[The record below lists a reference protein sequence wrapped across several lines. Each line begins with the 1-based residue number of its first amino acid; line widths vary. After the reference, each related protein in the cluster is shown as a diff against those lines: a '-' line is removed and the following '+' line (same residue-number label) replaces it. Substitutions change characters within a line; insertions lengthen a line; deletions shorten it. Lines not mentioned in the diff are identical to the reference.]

1 MSCGFDT
8 GTYNLVYC
16 TRDSNK
22 NFSIKREVNA
32 FLEIPT
38 DDRVAFNMMKATS
51 GVHILERKDIG
62 VGYVLG
68 EAAVGLGYTFDRDLR
83 RPMKNGCLNPKEK
96 DGQVILASMIHGMIE
111 TCKDG
116 ETLYYSIPSN
126 ALNEETDADFHSKLL
141 ERIFLDFE
149 DADGHHLNPR
159 PINEGLALVY
169 AELAEK
175 QWTGIGISF
184 GAGMVNL
191 CFAIFGSPVFSFS
204 LVNSGDWIDKQ
215 AARATGESI
224 TFINREKLKLD
235 LSKDADSLVQRA
247 IQTEYEIMVQKTI
260 SGIKKGL
267 EDSSLKVRTASGDVD
282 IVIAGGTASPPGFE
296 NLVENIVKKSK
307 LPINIG
313 RIIKPK
319 DPLYSVAKGCLIA
332 AEAADV
338 G

>member
-1 MSCGFDT
+1 MSIGFDT

-16 TRDSNK
+16 TRDANK

-38 DDRVAFNMMKATS
+38 DDRVAFNMMKTT
-51 GVHILERKDIG
+51 GVHILERKDIN

-68 EAAVGLGYTFDRDLR
+68 ESAVGLGYTFNRDLR
-83 RPMKNGCLNPKEK
+83 RPMKNGCLNPQER
-96 DGQVILASMIHGMIE
+96 DGQAILASMIHGMIE

-116 ETLYYSIPSN
+116 ETLYYSVPSN
-126 ALNEETDADFHSKLL
+126 AINEETDADFHSKLL
-141 ERIFLDFE
+141 ERVFLDFE
-149 DADGHHLNPR
+149 DADGHHLNPH

-169 AELAEK
+169 SELAEK
-175 QWTGIGISF
+175 QWTGIGVSC

-191 CFAIFGSPVFSFS
+191 CFAIFGTPVFSFS
-204 LVNSGDWIDKQ
+204 LVNAGDWIDRQ
-215 AARATGESI
+215 AAKATGESI

-235 LSKDADSLVQRA
+235 LSQKADTLVQRA

-260 SGIKKGL
+260 AGIKKGL
-267 EDSSLKVRTASGDVD
+267 EDSALKIRTVSGDVD
-282 IVIAGGTASPPGFE
+282 MVIAGGTASPTGFE
-296 NLVENIVKKSK
+296 ILVENVVKKSK
-307 LPINIG
+307 LAINIG

-332 AEAADV
+332 AEAADM